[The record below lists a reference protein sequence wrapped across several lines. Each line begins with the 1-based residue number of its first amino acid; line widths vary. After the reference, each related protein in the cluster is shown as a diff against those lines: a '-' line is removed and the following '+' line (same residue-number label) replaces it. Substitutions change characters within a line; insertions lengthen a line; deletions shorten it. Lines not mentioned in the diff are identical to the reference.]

1 MRKETIHY
9 LLKHESGFYV
19 KTASGF
25 IELTED
31 KEKAKRFDPMKKD
44 ADWKKLYATGHYK
57 TVKRTETLSV
67 DYQEVERIE

>member
-44 ADWKKLYATGHYK
+44 ADWNKLYSTGKYI
-57 TVKRTETLSV
+57 VEKRTEIV
-67 DYQEVERIE
+67 AVKYEGVEAIE

>member
-1 MRKETIHY
+1 MKKEFIHY

-19 KTASGF
+19 KTTTGF

-44 ADWKKLYATGHYK
+44 ADWKKLYATGQYK
-57 TVKRTETLSV
+57 SVKRTEVITV
-67 DYQEVERIE
+67 KYEEVPIDE